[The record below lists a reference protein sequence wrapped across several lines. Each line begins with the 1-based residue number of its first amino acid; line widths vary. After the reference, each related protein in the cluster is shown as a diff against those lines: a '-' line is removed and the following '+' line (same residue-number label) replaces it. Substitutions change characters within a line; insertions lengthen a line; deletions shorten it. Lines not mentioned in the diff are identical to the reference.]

1 MTRGSQRTAEPL
13 TLDGGKLGALS
24 FEWSGD
30 RYCHQWRLKNSQ
42 LLASIEG
49 TSNCTWPDAPPLQQI
64 HQQSF
69 GDGREVVFGVGMS
82 GRGHWSASYTLV
94 PDLRCWIVELACR
107 SPVKPDSLASSYHI
121 DDAWKTAS
129 AGSWEL
135 QVGEV
140 SVRLEPIQP
149 STIASR
155 VENLLKLF
163 PAGISDVAPSTTQWA
178 FRLRVTE

>member
-1 MTRGSQRTAEPL
+1 MTRGPQRIAEPL

-24 FEWSGD
+24 FEWLGD
-30 RYCHQWRLKNSQ
+30 RYCHQWQ
-42 LLASIEG
+42 LNNQSVLASVEG
-49 TSNCTWPDAPPLQQI
+49 NSGCVWPDAPPLQQI

-82 GRGHWSASYTLV
+82 GRGHWSASFTLV
-94 PDLRCWIVELACR
+94 PDLRCWIIELACR
-107 SPVKPDSLASSYHI
+107 SPVKPDSLASSYQVS
-121 DDAWKTAS
+121 DAWKSAS

-135 QVGEV
+135 QVGEA

-149 STIASR
+149 ATIATR
-155 VENLLKLF
+155 LDDLLKLF
-163 PAGISDVAPSTTQWA
+163 PTAISDIAPSTTQWA

>member
-1 MTRGSQRTAEPL
+1 MTRGPQRTAEPL

-24 FEWSGD
+24 FDWLGD
-30 RYCHQWRLKNSQ
+30 RYSHQWSLHGENV
-42 LLASIEG
+42 LASAEG
-49 TSNCTWPDAPPLQQI
+49 SSGCVWPDAPPLQQI

-82 GRGHWSASYTLV
+82 GRGHWSASFTLV

-107 SPVKPDSLASSYHI
+107 SPIKPESLASSYQI
-121 DDAWKTAS
+121 NSSWKSAS

-135 QVGEV
+135 QVGET

-149 STIASR
+149 STTAER
-155 VENLLKLF
+155 LEDLLKLY
-163 PAGISDVAPSTTQWA
+163 PTSIPDIAPSTTQWA